1 VLVSGLFPPRTIPP
15 VNTARRPVVTV
26 LVFAALIVGVSM
38 GIRHTFG
45 FFLGPMTRD
54 LGWTR
59 ELFGF
64 AIAVQN
70 LMWGACQPFA
80 GLLAD
85 RYGARRVL
93 WAGSLI
99 YVCGL
104 VGMAYSST
112 GTGLTATAGLLIG
125 MAQSGVTYAVVFS
138 AIGRLVPAERR
149 SWSMGVVAAS
159 GSFGQFLMVPAMS
172 GLINGIGW
180 FGTLLIMAGLA
191 FTIVPLGAALTRG
204 LGPSSAAGAGQSVRE
219 ALREAFGE
227 RSFLLLTAGYFVC
240 GFQLAFIGIHGPT
253 YMADKGLPAYV
264 APITLALVGL
274 FNIFGTYASGHLATR
289 FPKRYVLSGIYFSRS
304 VAIVLFLAAPVS
316 PWATYLFGA
325 AMGVLWLSTI
335 PPTSSI
341 IAQVFGVRYLGMLTG
356 FAFFS
361 HQMGSFLGVWLGGRL
376 FDATGSYDVVW
387 GLCIALGVFAALVN
401 LPIDERSIE
410 SRRLAPAA

>member
-1 VLVSGLFPPRTIPP
+1 LQNVRSV
-15 VNTARRPVVTV
+15 TASRRPIVTV

-59 ELFGF
+59 EVFGF
-64 AIAVQN
+64 AIAIQN

-104 VGMAYSST
+104 VGMAYSTT
-112 GTGLTATAGLLIG
+112 GTGLTASAGFLIG

-138 AIGRLVPAERR
+138 AMSRLVPQEKR
-149 SWSMGVVAAS
+149 SWSMGVVAAA

-172 GLINGIGW
+172 GLINGVGW
-180 FGTLLIMAGLA
+180 FGALLVMALLA
-191 FTIVPLGAALTRG
+191 FTIVPLGAGLTAG
-204 LGPSSAAGAGQSVRE
+204 IGASAGAGAGQSPRE
-219 ALREAFGE
+219 ALREAFGS
-227 RSFLLLTAGYFVC
+227 RSYLLLTAGYFVC
-240 GFQLAFIGIHGPT
+240 GFQLAFIGVHGPT
-253 YMADKGLPAYV
+253 YMSDKGLPAYV
-264 APITLALVGL
+264 APVTLALVGL
-274 FNIFGTYASGHLATR
+274 FNIFGTYASGHLAAR
-289 FPKRYVLSGIYFSRS
+289 FPKRYVLSSIYFSRS
-304 VAIVLFLAAPVS
+304 VVIALFLAAPIS
-316 PWATYLFGA
+316 PWSTYLFGA

-361 HQMGSFLGVWLGGRL
+361 HQVGSFLGVWLGGRL
-376 FDATGSYDVVW
+376 FDTTGSYDLVW
-387 GLCIALGVFAALVN
+387 GICIALGVFAALVN